1 MGGGRVRCPIGK
13 ETSQVPFCYSTGLCP
28 VSSQL
33 ALSPSPVHV
42 WMGGGIPILEI
53 LRAEQAGPTAEG
65 GAGGVEKL
73 RFKARVIR
81 HIRYEGEK
89 NPCAFLNPTLVSCFN
104 S

>member
-13 ETSQVPFCYSTGLCP
+13 ETSQVTFCYSTGLCL

-53 LRAEQAGPTAEG
+53 LRAGQAGLTAEG
-65 GAGGVEKL
+65 EAGGVEKL
-73 RFKARVIR
+73 RFKARV
-81 HIRYEGEK
+81 RYEGEK